1 MDTRLLITAMA
12 AALLSACASSTP
24 KAPPPAIGYVV
35 PSSAQKPGDTYDPR
49 VAEAQRRARQMGY
62 HVEIRH
68 GVEFFCRT
76 IAPISSRIPEK
87 ECVTVDG
94 MAQAAQ
100 MNDENRAVVMES
112 RACQGAGCTI
122 K

>member
-1 MDTRLLITAMA
+1 MHSRILPAAIA
-12 AALLSACASSTP
+12 AALLSACASNAP
-24 KAPPPAIGYVV
+24 KTPPPSVGYVV

-76 IAPISSRIPEK
+76 VAPISSRIPEK
-87 ECVTVDG
+87 ECITVDG

-100 MNDENRAVVMES
+100 MNDENRAVIMQS
-112 RACQGAGCTI
+112 RNCQGGGCTI
-122 K
+122 N